1 MPSGVGKHHILA
13 TPAAFS
19 EPSHIEGLRKGRV
32 DSASVL
38 SAQAGTYHREASGR
52 GFSCGDMVKSCVWAS
67 GGFLGWRDFLGDL
80 GSVLEDDSS
89 HDIG

>member
-52 GFSCGDMVKSCVWAS
+52 GFSCAEISTSYTAT
-67 GGFLGWRDFLGDL
+67 
-80 GSVLEDDSS
+80 SS
-89 HDIG
+89 TIPFATTSARS